1 MRAPHWHEELE
12 LNLVTRGT
20 ATYLLGDRR
29 YDLRPGTLVWLFPAQ
44 EHVLLDQ
51 SPDHERWL
59 GIFRPALLRRACT
72 TPETQTLCETDPAGQ
87 FCRRLS
93 ADDFGR
99 LTGLM
104 REIVDSRADV
114 ARYNAG
120 IGYVLLTAWD
130 AYHRADDAP
139 IGTNVH
145 PAVEQAVRLLRGED
159 APETLDALA
168 ARAGLSPSRLSR
180 LFGAQ
185 TGVSL
190 VEFRNAQRLE
200 RFLRLSSGERRLPLL
215 EAALEAG
222 FGSYPQFHRVF
233 TRRIGCSPAEYRRR
247 KT

>member
-1 MRAPHWHEELE
+1 MRTPHRHEELE
-12 LNLVTRGT
+12 LNLVTGGT
-20 ATYLLGDRR
+20 AAYLLGDRR

-59 GIFRPALLRRACT
+59 GVFRPRLLRRACA
-72 TPETQTLCETDPAGQ
+72 TPETRTLGEADPAGQ
-87 FCRRLS
+87 FCRLLCS
-93 ADDFGR
+93 EDLGR
-99 LTGLM
+99 LTRLM
-104 REIVDSRADV
+104 REVADSRADV
-114 ARYNAG
+114 SLYNAG
-120 IGYVLLTAWD
+120 IAYALLTAWA
-130 AYHRADDAP
+130 AYRRADAAP
-139 IGTNVH
+139 AGANVH
-145 PAVEQAVRLLRGED
+145 PAVERAVRLLRAED

-168 ARAGLSPSRLSR
+168 ARVGLSPSRLSR
-180 LFGAQ
+180 LFGTQ

-200 RFLRLSSGERRLPLL
+200 RFLRLWDGGRRLSVL

-233 TRRIGCSPAEYRRR
+233 THRLGCSPAEYRRR